1 MPFSTDECWPRG
13 LLNAFHVGRN
23 QNMPFES
30 RYYGPYSLLLHYALM
45 DDFFNFVISLQTA
58 PHERS
63 PRDAVDITV
72 YLLVLDRELNPVL
85 FVEINDDS
93 WAHGSN
99 TRLAADG
106 QMRQRYDQLLFQCP
120 IPQLYGLSL
129 LGTSLR
135 IYCGEKA
142 TNNLTPNFVD
152 RPDPRRVLPPDFLEG
167 EWDLDILSPDG
178 LKKMQD
184 IVEYVKVES
193 AKALGQ

>member
-1 MPFSTDECWPRG
+1 
-13 LLNAFHVGRN
+13 
-23 QNMPFES
+23 
-30 RYYGPYSLLLHYALM
+30 M
-45 DDFFNFVISLQTA
+45 DNFFNFVISPQTA
-58 PHERS
+58 PRERS
-63 PRDAVDITV
+63 PRDTVDITV
-72 YLLVLDRELNPVL
+72 YLLILDPELNLVL

-99 TRLAADG
+99 TCLAADG
-106 QMRQRYDQLLFQCP
+106 QMCQRYDQLLFQCP
-120 IPQLYGLSL
+120 IPQLYRLSL

-142 TNNLTPNFVD
+142 TNNLTPDFVD
-152 RPDPRRVLPPDFLEG
+152 HPDPCRVLPLDFLEG
-167 EWDLDILSPDG
+167 GWDLDILSPDG